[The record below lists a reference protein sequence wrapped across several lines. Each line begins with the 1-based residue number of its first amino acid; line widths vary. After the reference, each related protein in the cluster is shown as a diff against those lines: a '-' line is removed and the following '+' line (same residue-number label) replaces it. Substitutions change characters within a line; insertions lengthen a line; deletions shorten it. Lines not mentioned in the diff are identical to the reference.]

1 MLTAVVDV
9 LLKMLFQ
16 LLLKYFQRMLITN
29 IPMIASISV
38 VF

>member
-9 LLKMLFQ
+9 LLQ

-38 VF
+38 MF